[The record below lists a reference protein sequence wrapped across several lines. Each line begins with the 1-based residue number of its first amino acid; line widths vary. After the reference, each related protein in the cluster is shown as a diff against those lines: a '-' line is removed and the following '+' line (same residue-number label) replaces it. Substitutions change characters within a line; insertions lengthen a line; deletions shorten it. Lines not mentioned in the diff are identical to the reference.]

1 MGFYKIGYIIGISR
15 VSWENE
21 SCFQKHYVIL
31 WDFVRG
37 TSDLEKERK
46 KDGDQ
51 KEKQRQQENKKRKEE
66 KKKKKDDDVQIFSY
80 NRFIIVIKI
89 ETVISNCKYFILF

>member
-1 MGFYKIGYIIGISR
+1 MEFQEFLERTKA
-15 VSWENE
+15 VSKNTTW
-21 SCFQKHYVIL
+21 SCETSLGVTN
-31 WDFVRG
+31 R
-37 TSDLEKERK
+37 SDLEKERK